1 MFRDDA
7 YHNLAD
13 LIYKGFLCLCVILK
27 DQVLTFK
34 TINDKEYDLIK
45 LYSGSE
51 GSPGNTLKF
60 NINYV
65 VFSLVMIDGENILHQ
80 RRERYKELFD
90 FFSKIPTDVFSSIF
104 KELTELRRT
113 LSNLNDYIE
122 GFCYTNQSRQMWHNL
137 DKHLPNTEYLTGI
150 PGIQDLGI
158 NGYQEYWVSVNR
170 MLDEEENY
178 DKQFSLAVLVASAS
192 NAKGAKHL
200 RAQHEASSQTARDK
214 RKKVALE
221 GTVKTINWSAE
232 GWAAPVDTAEELVA
246 ELERQLHGYKDKH
259 DLFIEKYLQ
268 GLKDNSDR
276 IEKEREEAIN
286 KHRTERA
293 PMTSSQR
300 VLTQAETKEL
310 MARKSN
316 NLVIVPSE
324 DMATQ
329 KQTDRFFSKIGSKVI
344 TGK

>member
-1 MFRDDA
+1 MFRDEA

-13 LIYKGFLCLCVILK
+13 LIYKGFLCLCVSLK
-27 DQVLTFK
+27 DQVFIFK

-45 LYSGSE
+45 LYSGSG
-51 GSPGNTLKF
+51 GSPDNTLKF
-60 NINYV
+60 NVNYL
-65 VFSLVMIDGENILHQ
+65 VFSLVLIDGENILNQ
-80 RRERYKELFD
+80 RKERYKELFD
-90 FFSKIPTDVFSSIF
+90 FFSKIPVDVFSSVF
-104 KELTELRRT
+104 KELTELRQT
-113 LSNLNDYIE
+113 LSSLNDYLE
-122 GFCYTNQSRQMWHNL
+122 GFCYTSQSRQMWRNL
-137 DKHLPNTEYLTGI
+137 DKHSPNTEYLVGI
-150 PGIQDLGI
+150 PGVQDLGL

-170 MLDEEENY
+170 GLDEEEEY

-200 RAQHEASSQTARDK
+200 RSQHDANAQTTRDK

-221 GTVKTINWSAE
+221 GTTKTIDWSAE

-246 ELERQLHGYKDKH
+246 ELERQMHGYKDKH
-259 DLFIEKYLQ
+259 DIFIEKYLQ

-276 IEKEREEAIN
+276 IEKERKDAIN
-286 KHRTERA
+286 KHRTEG
-293 PMTSSQR
+293 PLMTSSQR
-300 VLTQAETKEL
+300 ALTPDETKEL

-329 KQTDRFFSKIGSKVI
+329 KQSDRFFSKIGSKVI